1 MDNKFKVGD
10 IVTCVDSVG
19 CAGISK
25 GRDYTIVATY
35 EGYVSVLDYWGQESS
50 YSTFRFELK
59 EDTKPVSNH
68 KFKVGDKVRQSDKS
82 TYMFGTDTPGTKGV
96 IGTITRIPDKDSA
109 VYTVD
114 FGYVGYDVSD
124 WTMTE
129 EELELVQSVESV
141 PVPQSGKIKSDGGS
155 STYYQFPDGAKELND
170 LIEHKDM
177 SFARGNMFKALYRLG
192 EKEGIDVGYDLN
204 KMQLFLDRLKEM
216 HKKGKRL

>member
-1 MDNKFKVGD
+1 MTALGLGKVNAMTNKFKVGD

-25 GRDYTIVATY
+25 GRDYTVLATY
-35 EGYVSVLDYWGQESS
+35 DGYVNVLDYWGQESS
-50 YSTFRFELK
+50 YSTFRFKLK
-59 EDTKPVSNH
+59 EETTTVSTN
-68 KFKVGDKVRQSDKS
+68 
-82 TYMFGTDTPGTKGV
+82 
-96 IGTITRIPDKDSA
+96 
-109 VYTVD
+109 
-114 FGYVGYDVSD
+114 
-124 WTMTE
+124 
-129 EELELVQSVESV
+129 
-141 PVPQSGKIKSDGGS
+141 GKIKSDGGS
-155 STYYQFPDGAKELND
+155 SAYYQFPDGAKELND